1 MRKKTILIS
10 IAIIT
15 LVAFGTVST
24 AYAFADPISISI
36 ALGAGFFTLVTA
48 AEGIK
53 QTQSAT
59 AQKQTKE
66 LQTKQKAGDSVPAP
80 SLVTQTTMQLAK

>member
-1 MRKKTILIS
+1 MRKKTIIIS

-36 ALGAGFFTLVTA
+36 ALGVGFLTLVTV
-48 AEGIK
+48 AEEVK
-53 QTQSAT
+53 DTKAT
-59 AQKQTKE
+59 MAQQQAE
-66 LQTKQKAGDSVPAP
+66 EQQAKQKTGDSIPAS
-80 SLVTQTTMQLAK
+80 SLMTHTAIPPAR

>member
-15 LVAFGTVST
+15 LVAFGLVSS

-36 ALGAGFFTLVTA
+36 ALGAGFFTLITA

-53 QTQSAT
+53 QTQAVT

-66 LQTKQKAGDSVPAP
+66 LQTKQKADNSAP
-80 SLVTQTTMQLAK
+80 SPSLATQSAVPLAK